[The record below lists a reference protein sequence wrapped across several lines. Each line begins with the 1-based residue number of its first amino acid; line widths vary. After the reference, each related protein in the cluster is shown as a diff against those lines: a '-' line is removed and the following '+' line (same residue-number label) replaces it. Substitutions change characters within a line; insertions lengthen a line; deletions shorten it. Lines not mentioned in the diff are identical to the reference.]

1 LGQKV
6 HPYGLRLG
14 IINNWK
20 SRWIAD
26 KEYAQFVQEDI
37 AIRNYLTDRLQN
49 AAVSSVEI
57 ERKAKEIII
66 DIHTARPGI
75 VIGRKGSEVDKIRD
89 DLVKRFDKRYTVNI
103 NIIEVPLPDLDAML
117 VARNIADQ
125 ISGRVSFR
133 RAMKKAVG
141 NTMRLGALGIKVQCS
156 GRLGGAEMARTEWY
170 REGRVPLHTLRAD
183 VDYGFVEARTTF
195 GRIGVKVWIYKGD
208 ITGRREEERSMPTSL
223 GSARPSR
230 PRQGERDRRPGAA
243 PKGAAP
249 AIAPKPEPEVA
260 EAAAEA
266 LVEEAIVEEVV
277 EAVEEAIE
285 EAVEEAIEEAVEEA
299 IEEAVE
305 EAIEEAVEEAIEEAV
320 EEAAEEALEDAIE
333 EAAEEVVEEAIV
345 EAIEESVEEAE
356 AKAVEEAAEEGE
368 E

>member
-1 LGQKV
+1 MGQKV

-26 KEYAQFVQEDI
+26 KEYADLVQEDI
-37 AIRNYLTDRLQN
+37 QIRRYLAGRLRN

-57 ERKAKEIII
+57 ERKAKEVSV
-66 DIHTARPGI
+66 DVHTARPGI

-89 DLVKRFDKRYTVNI
+89 DLIGICGHEVSV
-103 NIIEVPLPDLDAML
+103 NIIEVPVPDLDATL
-117 VARNIADQ
+117 VAQNIAEQ

-141 NTMRLGALGIKVQCS
+141 NTMRLGAQGIKVQCS

-208 ITGRREEERSMPTSL
+208 ITGKREEERAMPTSL
-223 GSARPSR
+223 GSARSSR
-230 PRQGERDRRPGAA
+230 PDRGERPAPRQRRA
-243 PKGAAP
+243 PAAAP
-249 AIAPKPEPEVA
+249 AIAPRPAVAQAAPAQGEAVPPAAEEQPAAEAPVEQA
-260 EAAAEA
+260 EAAPEPAAAESA
-266 LVEEAIVEEVV
+266 PV
-277 EAVEEAIE
+277 
-285 EAVEEAIEEAVEEA
+285 
-299 IEEAVE
+299 
-305 EAIEEAVEEAIEEAV
+305 
-320 EEAAEEALEDAIE
+320 EAAEAAPVEE
-333 EAAEEVVEEAIV
+333 EAPQETTEVEE
-345 EAIEESVEEAE
+345 
-356 AKAVEEAAEEGE
+356 
-368 E
+368 